1 MSRWSR
7 WFAGSKYLDI
17 MQRTCTAGTL
27 MFLLSCRSKRSSHL
41 PAEKNEGRP
50 NYFFQKAKMSH
61 TKMSAICPA
70 ILGPLA
76 DEGDPF
82 LRECDYNLL
91 KDLEKSEARRAA
103 KDVTVE

>member
-27 MFLLSCRSKRSSHL
+27 MFLQIQTKQPFACRK
-41 PAEKNEGRP
+41 EGRP